1 MRLTRRFFALFL
13 LAFAAAA
20 AADTFPSKPI
30 RLVLP
35 FAPGGASDALA
46 RLLAPRL
53 SEALGQP
60 ILVDN
65 RPGAGGN
72 VAALAVLGTPADG
85 YTVLMASSML
95 TTNKFLYKK
104 LSYDPE
110 KDFAPVA
117 HLGGGPYV
125 LVAHPSL
132 PAANLGDLL
141 SLSKTKPL
149 FYASSGIGG
158 GSHLAGELLKMQ
170 TGLRMT
176 HTPFRG
182 GGPAAVA
189 VLAGEPPLLFGTIAS
204 SAAHIKSGTLRAIGV
219 TGATRAPQLPS
230 VPTLDELGAK
240 GFDVTTWDALVV
252 PAATPKPVVERLSAA
267 VMKVLRLPEVA
278 AQVRQMGYTPTGSTP
293 EELGSLLK
301 AETAVWARVIREA
314 DIQAE

>member
-1 MRLTRRFFALFL
+1 MRWHRPCQAGLHWAWAVGLLLGHASAL
-13 LAFAAAA
+13 AQEWA
-20 AADTFPSKPI
+20 PSKTVRIVVPI
-30 RLVLP
+30 
-35 FAPGGASDALA
+35 AGTTNDTLA
-46 RLLAPRL
+46 RLVAPKLA
-53 SEALGQP
+53 EALGQAV
-60 ILVDN
+60 IVEN

-219 TGATRAPQLPS
+219 TGATRAPHLPS
-230 VPTLDELGAK
+230 VPTLD
-240 GFDVTTWDALVV
+240 
-252 PAATPKPVVERLSAA
+252 
-267 VMKVLRLPEVA
+267 
-278 AQVRQMGYTPTGSTP
+278 
-293 EELGSLLK
+293 
-301 AETAVWARVIREA
+301 
-314 DIQAE
+314 